1 VNSSHVSRR
10 SSRWWSLDSI
20 IVCAFFF
27 VQCPTDAVTPNAFV
41 YYVLRGNRYL
51 DPTIVI
57 AKASIGRS
65 MVVSTQSLVLAP
77 RPLSCWNPVSQLHL
91 CLRILT
97 TPDRLDSTRYWGA
110 SILVGRGKCRYH
122 YYSFTGDT
130 NSMNVH
136 ATYLCLKL

>member
-65 MVVSTQSLVLAP
+65 MVVCPRSPPSTLLCTT
-77 RPLSCWNPVSQLHL
+77 LSCWNPVSQMHL

-97 TPDRLDSTRYWGA
+97 TPDRLDSTRYGELLFLLA
-110 SILVGRGKCRYH
+110 GENV
-122 YYSFTGDT
+122 DT
-130 NSMNVH
+130 TIIHS
-136 ATYLCLKL
+136 LLIQ